1 MFLFVNISKCR
12 IEVIGKHVKKG
23 VNLMYIARPFP
34 NSLSFQ
40 VQYLSKNNNIKYYK
54 LKQEYNRHQQI
65 QVFSFS
71 GNLVKLLT
79 DKV

>member
-1 MFLFVNISKCR
+1 
-12 IEVIGKHVKKG
+12 
-23 VNLMYIARPFP
+23 MYIVRPFP

-54 LKQEYNRHQQI
+54 LKQEYNRHEQI